1 MREKT
6 PNIRQFLTHERV
18 VLMACIGIALF
29 FWVLNRLS
37 NSFKK
42 TIPIKLEYVIPS
54 GRSLSVVPPQY
65 AQVMW
70 QGTGWDMLAG
80 YEQRIFIQVGNDSI
94 QRISLK
100 DLMAQQFGND
110 ILSVSPELITIFS
123 EESKTASVRVQAIA
137 KISFVKGY
145 DLADSIELTPSVI
158 EVEGPRTAIDRLI
171 SIQTDTLRFEKLKDS
186 VITKIKLR
194 QNPLFKLKTTEI
206 TAKIKTE
213 QFTEK
218 LLFIPIVVKNAPQ
231 SLRIFPN
238 KIKLD
243 CTVALSQ
250 YDLLEAD
257 KFVVEV
263 DLKNIDF
270 KTKNNTIAI
279 LLTQQPDWVR
289 NIKFSP
295 KSVEFY
301 FEK

>member
-1 MREKT
+1 MTLKT
-6 PNIRQFLTHERV
+6 PNSRQFLTHERV

-42 TIPIKLEYVIPS
+42 TIPIKLEYVLPS
-54 GRSLSVVPPQY
+54 GRALSVMPPTY

-80 YEQRIFIQVGNDSI
+80 HEERTFIHVGNDSI
-94 QRISLK
+94 LRISLK
-100 DLMAQQFGND
+100 ELMVQQHGND
-110 ILSVSPELITIFS
+110 IIGVSPEQIVVFS
-123 EESKTASVRVQAIA
+123 EASKTVSVPIEAISR
-137 KISFVKGY
+137 INFVNGY
-145 DLADSIELTPSVI
+145 DFADSIELSPSTV
-158 EVEGPRTAIDRLI
+158 EVEGPRSAIDQLMF
-171 SIQTDTLRFEKLKDS
+171 IQTDTLRFDKLKDS
-186 VITKIKLR
+186 VAITIKLR
-194 QNPLFKLKTTEI
+194 ENPLFKLNPTKIKAE
-206 TAKIKTE
+206 IKTE

-218 LLFIPIVVKNAPQ
+218 LLFIPIVVKNAPEN
-231 SLRIFPN
+231 LRIFPN
-238 KIKLD
+238 KIKLE

-250 YDLLEAD
+250 YPFVDAD
-257 KFVVEV
+257 KFIAEV

-270 KTKNNTIAI
+270 KTKNNTVAI
-279 LLTQQPDWVR
+279 LLTLQPTKIR

>member
-1 MREKT
+1 MTIKT

-42 TIPIKLEYVIPS
+42 NIPIKLEYVIPS
-54 GRSLSVVPPQY
+54 GKSLSVVPPQY

-80 YEQRIFIQVGNDSI
+80 IEQRIYIQVGNDSI

-100 DLMAQQFGND
+100 DIMVQQFGND
-110 ILSVSPELITIFS
+110 ITGVSPEQITVFS
-123 EESKTASVRVQAIA
+123 EPSKTVTVPVRALTKIDFA
-137 KISFVKGY
+137 KGF
-145 DLADSIELTPSVI
+145 DLVDSIELTPSVI

-171 SIQTDTLRFEKLKDS
+171 YIQTDTLRFEKLKDS
-186 VITKIKLR
+186 VVTKIKLL
-194 QNPLFKLKTTEI
+194 QDPLFKLKMTEI
-206 TAKIKTE
+206 KAKIKTE

-218 LLFIPIVVKNAPQ
+218 LFFIPIVVKNAPQ

-243 CTVALSQ
+243 CTVALSL
-250 YDLLEAD
+250 YALLDAEN
-257 KFVVEV
+257 FVAEV
-263 DLKNIDF
+263 DLEHIDF
-270 KTKNNTIAI
+270 KTKNNTVAI
-279 LLTQQPDWVR
+279 QLTQQPNWVR

>member
-1 MREKT
+1 MAAKT
-6 PNIRQFLTHERV
+6 PNMRQFLTRERA

-42 TIPIKLEYVIPS
+42 NIIIELEYVVPS
-54 GRSLSVVPPQY
+54 GRALSVIPPQY

-80 YEQRIFIQVGNDSI
+80 YQKRIFIQVGIDSI
-94 QRISLK
+94 QRLSLK
-100 DLMAQQFGND
+100 DLTVQQFGSD
-110 ILSVSPELITIFS
+110 IISVSPEQVTVFS
-123 EESKTASVRVQAIA
+123 EVSKTVSVPVQAIA
-137 KISFVKGY
+137 KINFVKGY

-158 EVEGPRTAIDRLI
+158 EVEGPRTAIDRLVA
-171 SIQTDTLRFEKLKDS
+171 IQTDTLRFEKLKDS
-186 VITKIKLR
+186 VVTKIKLR
-194 QNPLFKLKTTEI
+194 GNPLFKFNTTD
-206 TAKIKTE
+206 IKATIRTE

-218 LLFIPIVVKNAPQ
+218 LLFIPIIVKNAPQ

-243 CTVALSQ
+243 CTVALSL
-250 YDLLEAD
+250 YAFLDAD
-257 KFVVEV
+257 KFVAEV
-263 DLKNIDF
+263 DLKKIDL
-270 KTKNNTIAI
+270 KTKNNTVAI
-279 LLTQQPDWVR
+279 FLTQQPNWVR

>member
-1 MREKT
+1 M
-6 PNIRQFLTHERV
+6 PNFRQFLTHERV

-42 TIPIKLEYVIPS
+42 NIPIKLEYVVPA
-54 GRSLSVVPPQY
+54 GRALSVIPPQY
-65 AQVMW
+65 AHVMW

-94 QRISLK
+94 QRLLLK
-100 DLMAQQFGND
+100 DLMVQQFGND
-110 ILSVSPELITIFS
+110 IIGVSPDQLTVFS
-123 EESKTASVRVQAIA
+123 EVSKTVSVPVQAIA
-137 KISFVKGY
+137 KIDFVKGY
-145 DLADSIELTPSVI
+145 DLADSIELIPSVI
-158 EVEGPRTAIDRLI
+158 EVGGPRTAIDRLTF
-171 SIQTDTLRFEKLKDS
+171 IQTDTLRFEKLKDS
-186 VITKIKLR
+186 VIKKIKLR

-206 TAKIKTE
+206 TARIKTE

-231 SLRIFPN
+231 SWRMFPN

-243 CTVALSQ
+243 CTIALSL
-250 YDLLEAD
+250 YDFLDAD
-257 KFVVEV
+257 KFVAEV

-270 KTKNNTIAI
+270 KTKNNTVPIQ
-279 LLTQQPDWVR
+279 LTQQPNWVR

>member
-1 MREKT
+1 MTKKT

-42 TIPIKLEYVIPS
+42 NISVKLEYVVPS
-54 GRSLSVVPPQY
+54 GRALSVIPPQY

-80 YEQRIFIQVGNDSI
+80 YEQRIFIQVSNDST

-100 DLMAQQFGND
+100 DLMVQQFGND
-110 ILSVSPELITIFS
+110 IMGVSPEQLTVFS
-123 EESKTASVRVQAIA
+123 EPSKTVSVPVQALA
-137 KISFVKGY
+137 KIDFVKGY
-145 DLADSIELTPSVI
+145 DLADSIELIPSVI

-186 VITKIKLR
+186 VVTKIQLR

-243 CTVALSQ
+243 CTVSLSQ
-250 YDLLEAD
+250 YDFLIAD
-257 KFVVEV
+257 KFVAEV

-270 KTKNNTIAI
+270 KTKNNTVTI
-279 LLTQQPDWVR
+279 LLSLQPNWVR

-295 KSVEFY
+295 KSIEFY

>member
-1 MREKT
+1 MTVKT
-6 PNIRQFLTHERV
+6 PSFRQFLTHERA

-42 TIPIKLEYVIPS
+42 NIPIKLEYVVPS
-54 GRSLSVVPPQY
+54 GRALSVVPPQY

-80 YEQRIFIQVGNDSI
+80 YEKRIFIQVGNDSI

-100 DLMAQQFGND
+100 DIMVQQFGND
-110 ILSVSPELITIFS
+110 IMGVSPEQMTVFS
-123 EESKTASVRVQAIA
+123 EPSKTVSVPVQAIA
-137 KISFVKGY
+137 RIDFAKGY

-186 VITKIKLR
+186 VVTKIKLR
-194 QNPLFKLKTTEI
+194 QDPLFKLKTTEI
-206 TAKIKTE
+206 KAKIKTE

-243 CTVALSQ
+243 CTVALSL
-250 YDLLEAD
+250 YALLDAD
-257 KFVVEV
+257 KFVAEV
-263 DLKNIDF
+263 DLKHIDF
-270 KTKNNTIAI
+270 KTKNNTVAI
-279 LLTQQPDWVR
+279 QLTQQPNWVR